1 MSAQELRDILDAELA
16 ELSDCDVSDE
26 TDDLDQSYIT
36 EKFRYYENVGDICT
50 DEDETSC
57 LDNVEEWQELMSSA
71 AQVEERIQG
80 MMISL
85 SDNFETL
92 IYSGIDDVGHELQTH
107 DAHFN
112 LPDIVCSSAV
122 ESCCYSVVK
131 NASDHPLRTTQ
142 SYHDSNILSTSYCEH
157 EEFGAQDTDVIT
169 LEELKV
175 LMNFVIEAVERS
187 APINIIQ
194 LPKIAHRAID
204 FSSLPQEIKDDN
216 DDHIQFVGQ
225 DGDNLDVSENF
236 LPDSCDYEIQT
247 QQSIINE
254 RALNATADV
263 LRYEAV
269 VASERILARK
279 EVHRERK
286 KIMEQELLAH
296 RVDVSVVRSKGEKK
310 IFPDCQYLVSHTL
323 NVTI

>member
-36 EKFRYYENVGDICT
+36 EKFRYYGNVGDICK
-50 DEDETSC
+50 DEDERSC
-57 LDNVEEWQELMSSA
+57 LDNVEEWQELMRSA
-71 AQVEERIQG
+71 AQVEERIKG

-92 IYSGIDDVGHELQTH
+92 VHSGINDVGHELQTH
-107 DAHFN
+107 EAQFN
-112 LPDIVCSSAV
+112 LSDIVRSSAV
-122 ESCCYSVVK
+122 ESCCYSAVN

-142 SYHDSNILSTSYCEH
+142 SYHGSNILSTSYCGH
-157 EEFGAQDTDVIT
+157 EEVGAQETDAIT
-169 LEELKV
+169 LEELKE

-187 APINIIQ
+187 APINRIQ

-204 FSSLPQEIKDDN
+204 LSSLPQEIKDEN
-216 DDHIQFVGQ
+216 DDHIQFVRQ
-225 DGDNLDVSENF
+225 DGDNLDFSQNF
-236 LPDSCDYEIQT
+236 HQESRDFEIQT
-247 QQSIINE
+247 QQSMINE
-254 RALNATADV
+254 RSLNATADV

-279 EVHRERK
+279 EIHLERK
-286 KIMEQELLAH
+286 RIMEQELLAH
-296 RVDVSVVRSKGEKK
+296 RVDISVVRNKGEKK
-310 IFPDCQYLVSHTL
+310 IFPECQNLVSHTL